1 MGVLLVVLGLAGA
14 GVVADY
20 LVENN
25 LTSAPSEPFT
35 LFGATFNFSR
45 PEVVLASF
53 VLGVLAILFI
63 VLGLGLLRGSWGRRR
78 ALKRRISDLEAE
90 NTSLLTQRHLAEAAG
105 PDREGLDMEGREQAQ
120 AQ

>member
-53 VLGVLAILFI
+53 ILGVLAILFI

-78 ALKRRISDLEAE
+78 ALKRRISDLESE
-90 NTSLLTQRHLAEAAG
+90 NTNLVSQRRLADAAG
-105 PDREGLDMEGREQAQ
+105 PDRESYEDTEGREQAQ
-120 AQ
+120 A